1 MCRSGIVQ
9 VLRNS
14 KAAAMA
20 GWTVWSARSR
30 RLLSSRWRL
39 LQQPEVRGGVSGRRR
54 FCVAEPGL
62 RPRRDKF
69 GGVSLHLAQLRSPE
83 SLDQAAFGHW
93 LQGKCL
99 LLEAC
104 GETEDRAQSD
114 QSYTDTDVSTT
125 EIERAIKQ
133 WRAEG
138 HIAVWLH
145 VPILQSRFIATAA
158 EQGFTFHHAESD
170 SATLALWLAEGCS
183 RLPVYAT
190 HQVGVAGNTAVREV
204 FEETGITSEFKS
216 ILSIRQQ
223 HGQPGAFGKSDMYI
237 ICRLEPSSFHIN
249 FCQQECLRCEW
260 MDLTELS
267 KTKETTPITSNIA
280 KLLLY
285 GYREGFD
292 QIDISMRE
300 LPAMYTGLFYKLY
313 HRELPENYRNV
324 TDM

>member
-1 MCRSGIVQ
+1 
-9 VLRNS
+9 
-14 KAAAMA
+14 MA
-20 GWTVWSARSR
+20 WWPVWSSGSR

-39 LQQPEVRGGVSGRRR
+39 LLRPELRSGVSGHRRL
-54 FCVAEPGL
+54 CVAEIGM

-69 GGVSLHLAQLRSPE
+69 GGVSLNLAQLRSPE
-83 SLDQAAFGHW
+83 SLDQAAFGRW
-93 LQGKCL
+93 LQG
-99 LLEAC
+99 
-104 GETEDRAQSD
+104 
-114 QSYTDTDVSTT
+114 
-125 EIERAIKQ
+125 AIKQ

-138 HIAVWLH
+138 HTAVWLH

-158 EQGFTFHHAESD
+158 EEGFTFHHAESD

-190 HQVGVAGNTAVREV
+190 HQVGVAGAVLDTHTGRVLVVQDKNKTRNAWKFPGGLSEPGEDIGNTAVREV

-280 KLLLY
+280 RLLLY

-300 LPAMYTGLFYKLY
+300 LPAVYTGLFYKLY
-313 HRELPENYRNV
+313 HRELPENYKNV
-324 TDM
+324 TDMQ

>member
-1 MCRSGIVQ
+1 
-9 VLRNS
+9 
-14 KAAAMA
+14 MA

-93 LQGKCL
+93 LQG
-99 LLEAC
+99 
-104 GETEDRAQSD
+104 
-114 QSYTDTDVSTT
+114 
-125 EIERAIKQ
+125 AIKQ

-190 HQVGVAGNTAVREV
+190 HQVGVAGAVLDTHTGRVLVVQDKNKTRNAWKFPGGLSEPGEDIGNTAVREV